1 MQTGK
6 NIYIPDFRR
15 PIRIP
20 GRVKITH
27 ASPSFIFAGQKTTLR
42 LRFFISK
49 DISPCLSVKLQISGG
64 RNNKGDFANIQI
76 TSEKQ
81 DGFVCVRLKKKN
93 LKISEC
99 SGYLGT
105 FIIHIPD
112 TGIKKGE
119 YLDVFLRNV
128 RCQKAS
134 ILNKFFILYQDEL
147 ASAAGPHRAE
157 SVWNQENQ
165 KKIISA
171 CLVHMPGGD
180 IHHMKIH
187 APSNVLP
194 DENFAI
200 LIRPEDKFH
209 NLSSKKI
216 PDKKIQ
222 VFCGNE
228 KLNGSITQVK
238 NSTCLQ
244 FKTALSEPGVYRLEV
259 RYGRGKFTSN
269 PIICSENEKYKLYW
283 GMIHGHTEMSD
294 GVGTI
299 DHYFHQLKNEARLD
313 FGAPGDHDHTWET
326 TEKMWKK
333 TCETV
338 KKWHKP
344 GKFITFSGYEWAK
357 WRRNGDGDR
366 NVYYFHD
373 DRPMYRSDEGHF
385 PTPKALFK
393 ALKKEKAIVIP
404 HHTAHGGNFCDWK
417 DHDETKERLVEIYQ
431 MRGSYECSEKMGNPI
446 PECKSNWQPFKIG
459 YLINALL
466 SGWKV
471 GFTGGGDDHIGHAG
485 TDFPQGSCN
494 YKDGLTGVFANQ
506 LSREGIWEALW
517 NRRTIATTGARIY
530 LFYTM
535 NGNPLGKEI
544 NFQKAGIRKFHIIFH
559 GTDILERIEIIR
571 NNCIVATIKDK
582 KMDVEVHWQ
591 DSTPVNRILLP
602 PTQHSKHPFAF
613 YYIRAIQR
621 NQEVAWASPVWIIG
635 K

>member
-1 MQTGK
+1 MK
-6 NIYIPDFRR
+6 NIHVPKFER

-20 GRVKITH
+20 GRVKITF
-27 ASPSFIFAGQKTTLR
+27 SRPSFVFAGQKATLKLQFLLSR
-42 LRFFISK
+42 NIRPHS
-49 DISPCLSVKLQISGG
+49 SVKLQIAGG
-64 RNNKGDFANIQI
+64 RNNKGYFSNIQI
-76 TSEKQ
+76 TSKKA
-81 DGFVCVRLKKKN
+81 DGFICAKLKNRN
-93 LKISEC
+93 LKISKY
-99 SGYLGT
+99 SGYPGT

-112 TGIKKGE
+112 TGIKKEE
-119 YLDVFLRNV
+119 YLEVVLRNV
-128 RCQKAS
+128 YCETAS
-134 ILNKFFILYQDEL
+134 ILNKFFVLYQDEL
-147 ASAAGPHRAE
+147 VSASGPHRAE

-165 KKIISA
+165 KKILSA
-171 CLVHMPGGD
+171 CLVHILGRR

-194 DENFAI
+194 EKNFSV

-209 NLSSKKI
+209 NLSSEIPHKKI
-216 PDKKIQ
+216 YL
-222 VFCGNE
+222 FCGRK
-228 KLNGSITQVK
+228 KLNSPIKRVK
-238 NSTCLQ
+238 NSTCLE
-244 FKTALSEPGVYRLEV
+244 FETALPEPGIYRLTIK
-259 RYGRGKFTSN
+259 YAGKKFVSN
-269 PIICSENEKYKLYW
+269 PIICSENEKYNLYW